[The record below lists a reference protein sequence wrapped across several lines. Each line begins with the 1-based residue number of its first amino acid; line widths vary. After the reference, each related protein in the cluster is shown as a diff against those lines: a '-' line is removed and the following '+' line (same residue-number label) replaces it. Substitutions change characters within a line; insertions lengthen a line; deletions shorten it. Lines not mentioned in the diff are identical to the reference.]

1 MEASVSTPQTKDK
14 DHNIFAGISMNFPVN
29 DGGLINSELMV
40 LSEKQNAL
48 NQQKEAIAEK
58 IDRWTKELR
67 ITYNYTKNE
76 KKLLQ
81 EKIAIQRQRVEQLD
95 ALNNS
100 GIQDPV
106 KLADEI
112 FVLSNALLDAIDTD
126 FKYASSVLENLYKAH
141 SSCLIIKSCEDLKNS
156 ISQFQR

>member
-1 MEASVSTPQTKDK
+1 
-14 DHNIFAGISMNFPVN
+14 MNFPVN
-29 DGGLINSELMV
+29 DGGLINSELLV
-40 LSEKQNAL
+40 LTEKQNAL
-48 NQQKEAIAEK
+48 NQQKEVLAEK
-58 IDRWTKELR
+58 IDRWAKELR
-67 ITYNYTKNE
+67 IIYDHTKDE

-81 EKIAIQRQRVEQLD
+81 EKIEIQRLRVEQLD

-106 KLADEI
+106 KLAEEI

-126 FKYASSVLENLYKAH
+126 AKYASSVLENLYKAH
-141 SSCLIIKSCEDLKNS
+141 SSCLITKSCEDLKNS

>member
-1 MEASVSTPQTKDK
+1 MLLLV
-14 DHNIFAGISMNFPVN
+14 I
-29 DGGLINSELMV
+29 
-40 LSEKQNAL
+40 
-48 NQQKEAIAEK
+48 QKIEAIAEK
-58 IDRWTKELR
+58 IDRWAKELR
-67 ITYNYTKNE
+67 IMYDYIKNE

-81 EKIAIQRQRVEQLD
+81 EKIEIQRQRVEQLD

-126 FKYASSVLENLYKAH
+126 FKYASIVLENLHKAH
-141 SSCLIIKSCEDLKNS
+141 SSCVIIRSCEDLKNA